1 MILIVGLGN
10 PGKEYEGTRHNMGFM
25 AVDKFLDSLGYSIE
39 REGFKGEYV
48 IIKNS
53 AFDDNVMVLKPLTYM
68 NLSGQ
73 SLREAVNFY
82 KIDTSDIIVVY
93 DDMSIPEGSIKLKAD
108 GSSGGHNGIKSIIE
122 NLGTEKFKRIKVG
135 IGEPPFK
142 NPIDYVLGKPQGE
155 SKEKIEKA
163 LDNASK
169 ALTDILKRDFAFA
182 QNRYNSMK

>member
-1 MILIVGLGN
+1 MKLIVGLGN

-25 AVDKFLDSLGYSIE
+25 AVDRFLDSLGYSIE

-48 IIKNS
+48 IIKNP
-53 AFDDNVMVLKPLTYM
+53 ALGDNVMVLKPLTYM

-73 SLREAVNFY
+73 SLREAINFY
-82 KIDTSDIIVVY
+82 KIDISDVIVVY
-93 DDMSIPEGSIKLKAD
+93 DDMSIPEGSIKLKGD

-155 SKEKIEKA
+155 GKVKIDAA
-163 LDNASK
+163 LDNAAK
-169 ALTDILKRDFAFA
+169 ALIDILKRDFAFA